1 MHKQVLE
8 GFEKKG
14 SSSIVSWDTSDR
26 RSTMHTG
33 WSERTYDIKFLYGS
47 PEVLKLHDVV
57 VVAKDTC
64 KYRSAAGTLLF
75 AAAVFGIVVQ

>member
-47 PEVLKLHDVV
+47 PEVW
-57 VVAKDTC
+57 
-64 KYRSAAGTLLF
+64 
-75 AAAVFGIVVQ
+75 